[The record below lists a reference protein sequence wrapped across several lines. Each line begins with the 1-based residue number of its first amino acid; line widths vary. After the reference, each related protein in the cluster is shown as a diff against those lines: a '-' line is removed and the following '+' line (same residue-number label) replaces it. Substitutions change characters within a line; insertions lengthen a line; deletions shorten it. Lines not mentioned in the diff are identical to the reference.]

1 MVAMTILDDCNQPG
15 VAGSVELPLLS
26 SSLLQVLTAPDSVRR
41 AHPVSTFMV
50 LESKYSITS
59 PGLILGFD
67 VATIDLGL

>member
-1 MVAMTILDDCNQPG
+1 MTILDDCIPPG
-15 VAGSVELPLLS
+15 VAGSAELPVLS

-67 VATIDLGL
+67 VATIDRGL